1 MSYPA
6 VSRKQA
12 FAAYACLVA
21 LCVGGVLMLLRPDVN
36 ASSLS
41 RKSAGVWIITHTVP
55 QQGSNSYRVFR
66 SEFEP
71 SRVGDAILFFTD
83 MDTGNAV
90 LLSPPYVAEE
100 TR

>member
-1 MSYPA
+1 MSTTLN
-6 VSRKQA
+6 
-12 FAAYACLVA
+12 LVA
-21 LCVGGVLMLLRPDVN
+21 SYVCAIALCLGGAFMLLRPDVN
-36 ASSLS
+36 ASSLPQ
-41 RKSAGVWIITHTVP
+41 KSAGVWIITHTVP

-66 SEFEP
+66 SAFEP

-83 MDTGNAV
+83 MDTGNSV